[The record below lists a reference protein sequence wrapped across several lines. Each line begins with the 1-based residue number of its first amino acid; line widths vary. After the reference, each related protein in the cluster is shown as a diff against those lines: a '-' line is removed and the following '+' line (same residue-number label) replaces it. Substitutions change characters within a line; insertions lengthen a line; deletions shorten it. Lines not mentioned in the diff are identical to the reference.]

1 MNIGDLL
8 IVGVSSILGVI
19 TMECVLFI
27 THFKPCK
34 SGYASYAYYL
44 INSIAKQKSDLP
56 LVVLGCN
63 ENIDKKFAIENMRN
77 VIVTRCW
84 GSKMFISDVF
94 KIIYNVF
101 KYKPSK
107 IYVYY
112 PLFTAFGNY
121 LLNMFANVIL
131 LLMLTLSA
139 PSLRA
144 KLLIDLD
151 NVPKPEAP
159 PKSKIYFLTLL
170 SPLSIPYFLRD
181 KIVIVCRNLIM
192 EKLLA
197 KYLRNLRT
205 RFIPHGCPTPKP
217 TLPEES
223 LRLKNILGFGDK
235 KVVLYLG
242 YISRYKGIDYLIK
255 AFAKIHKKFP
265 QAMLLVAGDYFNPLD
280 KYRPK
285 KHTYLPTLKKL
296 VRDLALEE
304 RVIFHTFH
312 IPDECLKFYLAIAD
326 IICFPYITS
335 NISFSG
341 ILALAMSYGK
351 PVIVSNCGWFNDVII
366 DGENGLVVPEK
377 NIDALAEAIALLLG
391 NDMLRLKLGSSLASR
406 ADEFSWDNIT
416 LLWLKLLVN

>member
-1 MNIGDLL
+1 
-8 IVGVSSILGVI
+8 
-19 TMECVLFI
+19 MEYVLFI

-44 INSIAKQKSDLP
+44 VNSIAKQKPDLP

-63 ENIDKKFAIENMRN
+63 ENVDKDFTTENVRN
-77 VIVTRCW
+77 IVVDRCW
-84 GSKMFISDVF
+84 ESKMFISDIF
-94 KIIYNVF
+94 KIIYKVF

-112 PLFTAFGNY
+112 PLFTTFDNY

-131 LLMLTLSA
+131 LLMLTLST
-139 PSLRA
+139 PLLRA

-159 PKSKIYFLTLL
+159 PKSKIHFLTLL
-170 SPLSIPYFLRD
+170 SPLLILYFLRD
-181 KIVIVCRNLIM
+181 KIVIVCRNSIM
-192 EKLLA
+192 EKILA
-197 KYLRNLRT
+197 KYLRNLQT
-205 RFIPHGCPTPKP
+205 KFIPHGCPAPKP
-217 TLPEES
+217 ILPEES
-223 LRLKNILGFGDK
+223 SRLKNILGFSNK

-242 YISRYKGIDYLIK
+242 YISRYKGVSYLIK

-265 QAMLLVAGDYFNPLD
+265 QAILLIAGDYFNPLD

-312 IPDECLKFYLAIAD
+312 IPDEYLKFYLAIAD
-326 IICFPYITS
+326 VICLPYVTS

-341 ILALAMSYGK
+341 ILAIAMSYGK

-377 NIDALAEAIALLLG
+377 DIDALAEAIALLLE
-391 NDMLRLKLGSSLASR
+391 NDRLRLKLGSSLASK
-406 ADEFSWDNIT
+406 AHEFSWDNIAQ
-416 LLWLKLLVN
+416 LWLKLLIN